1 MMLHGVPWRRG
12 RVRTGRAA
20 QRVPELEVMS
30 PSCWAGLSGVQGA
43 RQSGRR
49 AGQRGKRRRH
59 GQIPEH
65 PFKHWNVC
73 LASVLLTSVAVYWG
87 LTKESDDE
95 EAQAIGKSAII
106 CIRTSAELLGILFS
120 FPLRADVEILLK
132 NPGSRQYSR
141 VRFWSVIFFAF
152 RLWWTLQAML
162 FEFWGGF
169 FFVFLNDSLSELT
182 EWMDNVT
189 IYISSLW
196 SVSVM

>member
-1 MMLHGVPWRRG
+1 MMMHGVPWRRG
-12 RVRTGRAA
+12 RVRTVRAA

-30 PSCWAGLSGVQGA
+30 PSCWAGLSGAQGA

-49 AGQRGKRRRH
+49 AGQLGKRGRH

-65 PFKHWNVC
+65 PCKHWNAC
-73 LASVLLTSVAVYWG
+73 LASVLLTSAAVYWG

-95 EAQAIGKSAII
+95 EAQAIGKSATI

-120 FPLRADVEILLK
+120 FQLRADVEILLK

-152 RLWWTLQAML
+152 QLWWTHQAML
-162 FEFWGGF
+162 FEFWGGVF
-169 FFVFLNDSLSELT
+169 FLFF
-182 EWMDNVT
+182 
-189 IYISSLW
+189 
-196 SVSVM
+196 